1 MGSGVLE
8 YGVPLL
14 LGVTGS
20 IAAGKSLL
28 CTHLAEAHGALH
40 VDADREVHRMYAPG
54 TPGFDRVVAEFGEEI
69 VGADGVI
76 DRRVLGGMVFGKPE
90 RMEALRTAIGDIPG
104 YFMALLERWREE
116 LPEDGIG
123 VLEAVNLLERD
134 YMTKADAAW
143 LVVTEDE
150 TAIRRLMETRSL
162 SREEA
167 EQRLASAR
175 DWRER
180 APAADRVFH
189 NDGAREAFLGA
200 VDASITETIAVH
212 RAGALPRPRW
222 YETQEPGA

>member
-1 MGSGVLE
+1 M
-8 YGVPLL
+8 PLL
-14 LGVTGS
+14 VGVTGS

-28 CTHLAEAHGALH
+28 CTHLAEAHGAVH

-54 TPGFDRVVAEFGEEI
+54 TPGFERVVAEFGEEI

-76 DRRVLGGMVFGKPE
+76 DRRVLGGMAFGKPE
-90 RMEALRTAIGDIPG
+90 RMEALRTAIGDIPA
-104 YFMALLERWREE
+104 YFLALLERWREE
-116 LPEDGIG
+116 LPGDGIG

-143 LVVTEDE
+143 LVVTADE
-150 TAIRRLMETRSL
+150 TAITRLMETRSL

-180 APAADRVFH
+180 APAADRIFH
-189 NDGAREAFLGA
+189 NDGTQEAYLAA
-200 VDASITETIAVH
+200 VDKAIAETVEAH
-212 RAGALPRPRW
+212 RAGTLPRPRW
-222 YETQEPGA
+222 YEARDSGA

>member
-1 MGSGVLE
+1 M
-8 YGVPLL
+8 PLL

-28 CTHLAEAHGALH
+28 CTHLAKAHGALH
-40 VDADREVHRMYAPG
+40 VDADREVHRMYAPD
-54 TPGFDRVVAEFGEEI
+54 TPGFERVVTEFGEEI
-69 VGADGVI
+69 VGEDGVI

-90 RMEALRTAIGDIPG
+90 RMEALRTAIGDIPA
-104 YFMALLERWREE
+104 YFMALLDRWREE
-116 LPEDGIG
+116 LPEDGIA
-123 VLEAVNLLERD
+123 VLEAVNLLENA

-150 TAIRRLMETRSL
+150 TAVTRLMETRSL

-180 APAADRVFH
+180 APAADRIFH
-189 NDGAREAFLGA
+189 NDGTEDAYLTA
-200 VDASITETIAVH
+200 VDEAIAETVAAF
-212 RAGALPRPRW
+212 RAGTLPRPRW
-222 YETQEPGA
+222 YEAQGAG

>member
-1 MGSGVLE
+1 M
-8 YGVPLL
+8 PLI

-28 CTHLAEAHGALH
+28 CARLAEAHGALH
-40 VDADREVHRMYAPG
+40 VDADREVHRLYAPG
-54 TPGFDRVVAEFGEEI
+54 TPGFERVVAKFGEEI
-69 VGADGVI
+69 VGEDGVI

-90 RMEALRTAIGDIPG
+90 RMEALRTAIGDIPA
-104 YFMALLERWREE
+104 YFLALLERWRRD
-116 LPEDGIG
+116 LPNGALA

-143 LVVTEDE
+143 LVTAERE
-150 TAIRRLMETRSL
+150 TAIVRLTETRDL

-167 EQRLASAR
+167 LQRLASAR

-180 APAADRVFH
+180 APAADRIFH
-189 NDGAREAFLGA
+189 NDGTRGAFVAAIDTAIAETLA
-200 VDASITETIAVH
+200 VR

-222 YETQEPGA
+222 YEAAGA

>member
-1 MGSGVLE
+1 M
-8 YGVPLL
+8 PLL

-40 VDADREVHRMYAPG
+40 VDADREVHRMYAPD
-54 TPGFDRVVAEFGEEI
+54 TPGFERVVSEFGEEI
-69 VGADGVI
+69 VGEDGVI

-90 RMEALRTAIGDIPG
+90 RMEALRTAIGDIPA
-104 YFMALLERWREE
+104 YFMTLLDRWREE
-116 LPEDGIG
+116 LPEDGIA
-123 VLEAVNLLERD
+123 VLEAVNLLENA

-143 LVVTEDE
+143 LVVTQDE
-150 TAIRRLMETRSL
+150 TAVTRLMETRSL

-180 APAADRVFH
+180 APAADRIFH
-189 NDGAREAFLGA
+189 NDETEEAYLTA
-200 VDASITETIAVH
+200 VDEAIAETVAAF
-212 RAGALPRPRW
+212 RAGTLPRPRW
-222 YETQEPGA
+222 YEAQEVRR

>member
-1 MGSGVLE
+1 M
-8 YGVPLL
+8 PLL

-28 CTHLAEAHGALH
+28 CTHLAERHGAVH
-40 VDADREVHRMYAPG
+40 VDADREVHRMYAPD
-54 TPGFDRVVAEFGEEI
+54 TPGFERVVAEFGEEI
-69 VGADGVI
+69 VGDDGVI

-90 RMEALRTAIGDIPG
+90 RMEALRTAIGDIPA
-104 YFMALLERWREE
+104 YFMALLDRWRGE

-143 LVVTEDE
+143 LVVTADE
-150 TAIRRLMETRSL
+150 TAITRLMETRSL

-180 APAADRVFH
+180 APSGRPHLPQRRRTGGVPGGRRRGDRGDGRLLPSGHAAAPALVR
-189 NDGAREAFLGA
+189 G
-200 VDASITETIAVH
+200 
-212 RAGALPRPRW
+212 AGAGGVGLRS
-222 YETQEPGA
+222 GA

>member
-1 MGSGVLE
+1 M
-8 YGVPLL
+8 PLL

-28 CTHLAEAHGALH
+28 CGRLAEAHGALH

-54 TPGFDRVVAEFGEEI
+54 TSGFDRVVAEFGEEI
-69 VGADGVI
+69 VGEDGVI

-90 RMEALRTAIGDIPG
+90 RMEALRAAIGDIPG
-104 YFMALLERWREE
+104 YFMALLDRWREE

-123 VLEAVNLLERD
+123 VLEAVNLLENA

-143 LVVTEDE
+143 LVVTEE
-150 TAIRRLMETRSL
+150 ATAITRLMETRAL
-162 SREEA
+162 SQEEA

-180 APAADRVFH
+180 APAADRIFH
-189 NDGAREAFLGA
+189 NDGTQEAFLA
-200 VDASITETIAVH
+200 AIDEAIAETLAAF
-212 RAGALPRPRW
+212 RAGTLPLPRWHEAP
-222 YETQEPGA
+222 ESGA

>member
-1 MGSGVLE
+1 
-8 YGVPLL
+8 VPLL

-28 CTHLAEAHGALH
+28 CTHLAETHGALH

-76 DRRVLGGMVFGKPE
+76 DRRVLGGMVFGEPE
-90 RMEALRTAIGDIPG
+90 RMEALRAAIGDIPG

-123 VLEAVNLLERD
+123 VLEAVNLLENA

-143 LVVTEDE
+143 LVVTGDE
-150 TAIRRLMETRSL
+150 TAITRLMETRSL

-180 APAADRVFH
+180 EPAADRIFH
-189 NDGAREAFLGA
+189 NDGTQEAYLAA
-200 VDASITETIAVH
+200 VDAAIAETVAVRH
-212 RAGALPRPRW
+212 AGALPRPRW
-222 YETQEPGA
+222 YEAQEPGA

>member
-1 MGSGVLE
+1 M
-8 YGVPLL
+8 PLL
-14 LGVTGS
+14 IGVTGS

-28 CTHLAEAHGALH
+28 CGRLAEAHGALH

-69 VGADGVI
+69 VGEDGVI

-104 YFMALLERWREE
+104 YFMALLDRWREE
-116 LPEDGIG
+116 LPADGIG
-123 VLEAVNLLERD
+123 VLEAVNLLENS

-143 LVVTEDE
+143 LVVTGDE
-150 TAIRRLMETRSL
+150 TAITRLMETRSL

-180 APAADRVFH
+180 APAADRIFH
-189 NDGAREAFLGA
+189 NDGSQEAFL
-200 VDASITETIAVH
+200 DAIDEAIAETVAAF
-212 RAGALPRPRW
+212 RAGTLSRPRW
-222 YETQEPGA
+222 YAAQGAGA

>member
-1 MGSGVLE
+1 M
-8 YGVPLL
+8 PLL

-40 VDADREVHRMYAPG
+40 VDADREVHRMYAPD
-54 TPGFDRVVAEFGEEI
+54 TPGFERVVSEFGEEI
-69 VGADGVI
+69 VGEDGVI

-90 RMEALRTAIGDIPG
+90 RMEALRTAIGDIPA
-104 YFMALLERWREE
+104 YFMALLDRWREE
-116 LPEDGIG
+116 LPEDGIA
-123 VLEAVNLLERD
+123 VLEAVNLLENA

-143 LVVTEDE
+143 LVVTQDE
-150 TAIRRLMETRSL
+150 TAVTRLMETRSL

-180 APAADRVFH
+180 APAADRIFH
-189 NDGAREAFLGA
+189 NNGTEEAYLAA
-200 VDASITETIAVH
+200 VDEAIAETVSAF
-212 RAGALPRPRW
+212 RAGTLPRPRW
-222 YETQEPGA
+222 YEAQGSER

>member
-1 MGSGVLE
+1 M
-8 YGVPLL
+8 PLL

-28 CTHLAEAHGALH
+28 CTHLAEAHGAVH
-40 VDADREVHRMYAPG
+40 VDADREVHRMYAPD
-54 TPGFDRVVAEFGEEI
+54 TPGFERVVAEFGEEI
-69 VGADGVI
+69 VGEDGVI
-76 DRRVLGGMVFGKPE
+76 DRRVLGGIVFGKAE
-90 RMEALRTAIGDIPG
+90 RMEALRTAIGDIPA

-134 YMTKADAAW
+134 YMTRADAAW

-150 TAIRRLMETRSL
+150 TAITRLMETRSL

-180 APAADRVFH
+180 APAADRIFH
-189 NDGAREAFLGA
+189 NDGTEEAYLAA
-200 VDASITETIAVH
+200 VDEATGETVAAY
-212 RAGALPRPRW
+212 RAGTLRRPRW
-222 YETQEPGA
+222 YEAQEAEA

>member
-1 MGSGVLE
+1 M
-8 YGVPLL
+8 PLI

-28 CTHLAEAHGALH
+28 CGHLAEAHGALH
-40 VDADREVHRMYAPG
+40 VDADREAHRLYAPG
-54 TPGFDRVVAEFGEEI
+54 TPGFERVVAEFGEAI

-76 DRRVLGGMVFGKPE
+76 DRRTLGGMVFGKPE

-104 YFMALLERWREE
+104 YFMALLDRWREE
-116 LPEDGIG
+116 LPEDGVA
-123 VLEAVNLLERD
+123 VLEAVNLLENA
-134 YMTKADAAW
+134 YMTKAQAAW
-143 LVVTEDE
+143 LVTVGEE
-150 TAIRRLMETRSL
+150 TAIARLTATRDL

-189 NDGAREAFLGA
+189 NDGTREAFLAA
-200 VDASITETIAVH
+200 VDEAIAETVAAH
-212 RAGALPRPRW
+212 RAGTLPPPRW
-222 YETQEPGA
+222 RETRGTGEAGLSRDA

>member
-1 MGSGVLE
+1 M
-8 YGVPLL
+8 PLL

-28 CTHLAEAHGALH
+28 CTHLAEQHGALH
-40 VDADREVHRMYAPG
+40 VDADREVHRMYAPD
-54 TPGFDRVVAEFGEEI
+54 TPGFERVVAEFGEEI
-69 VGADGVI
+69 VGEDGVI

-90 RMEALRTAIGDIPG
+90 RMEALRTAIGDIPA
-104 YFMALLERWREE
+104 YFMALLERWRKE

-143 LVVTEDE
+143 LVVAAGE
-150 TAIRRLMETRSL
+150 TAITRLMETRSL

-180 APAADRVFH
+180 APAADRIFH
-189 NDGAREAFLGA
+189 NDGTQETYLAA
-200 VDASITETIAVH
+200 VDEAIAETVAAR

-222 YETQEPGA
+222 YAAQESGAQGQP

>member
-1 MGSGVLE
+1 MESGCLE

-28 CTHLAEAHGALH
+28 CGRLAEAHGATH

-54 TPGFDRVVAEFGEEI
+54 TPGFERVVAEFGEEI
-69 VGADGVI
+69 VGEDGVI

-90 RMEALRTAIGDIPG
+90 RMAALRTAIGDIPA
-104 YFMALLERWREE
+104 YFMALLDRWREE
-116 LPEDGIG
+116 LPEDGIA
-123 VLEAVNLLERD
+123 VLEAVNLLENA

-143 LVVTEDE
+143 LVVTDE
-150 TAIRRLMETRSL
+150 ATAITRLMETRSL
-162 SREEA
+162 SREES

-180 APAADRVFH
+180 APAADRIFH
-189 NDGAREAFLGA
+189 NDGTEDAFGAAIDEA
-200 VDASITETIAVH
+200 ITKTAAAH
-212 RAGALPRPRW
+212 RAGTLSRPRW
-222 YETQEPGA
+222 YEAQEPGA

>member
-1 MGSGVLE
+1 M
-8 YGVPLL
+8 PLL

-28 CTHLAEAHGALH
+28 CTHLAEQHGALH
-40 VDADREVHRMYAPG
+40 VDADREVHRMYEPD
-54 TPGFDRVVAEFGEEI
+54 TPGFERVVAEFGEEI
-69 VGADGVI
+69 VGEDGVI

-90 RMEALRTAIGDIPG
+90 RMEALRTAIGDIPA
-104 YFMALLERWREE
+104 YFMALLDRWRKE

-143 LVVTEDE
+143 LVVTADE
-150 TAIRRLMETRSL
+150 TAIVRLMETRSL

-167 EQRLASAR
+167 DQRLASAR

-180 APAADRVFH
+180 APAADRIFH
-189 NDGAREAFLGA
+189 NDGAQEPYLAA
-200 VDASITETIAVH
+200 VDEAIAETVAVH
-212 RAGALPRPRW
+212 RAGTLPRPRW
-222 YETQEPGA
+222 YAAQESGAPD

>member
-1 MGSGVLE
+1 M
-8 YGVPLL
+8 PLL

-28 CTHLAEAHGALH
+28 CGHLAEAHGAVH
-40 VDADREVHRMYAPG
+40 VDADREVHRMYAPD
-54 TPGFDRVVAEFGEEI
+54 TPGFERVVAEFGEEI
-69 VGADGVI
+69 VGEDGVI

-90 RMEALRTAIGDIPG
+90 RMEALRTAIGDIPA

-143 LVVTEDE
+143 LVVAEDA
-150 TAIRRLMETRSL
+150 TAITRLMETRSL

-180 APAADRVFH
+180 APSADRIFH
-189 NDGAREAFLGA
+189 NDGARDAYLAA
-200 VDASITETIAVH
+200 VDEALEETLAAYG
-212 RAGALPRPRW
+212 AGTLPRPRW
-222 YETQEPGA
+222 HEAEGAGA

>member
-1 MGSGVLE
+1 M
-8 YGVPLL
+8 PLL

-28 CTHLAEAHGALH
+28 CTHLAEAHGAVH
-40 VDADREVHRMYAPG
+40 VDADREVHRMYAPD
-54 TPGFDRVVAEFGEEI
+54 TPGFERVVSEFGEEI

-76 DRRVLGGMVFGKPE
+76 DRRVLGGMVFAKPE
-90 RMEALRTAIGDIPG
+90 RMEALRTAIGDIPA
-104 YFMALLERWREE
+104 YFLALLERWREE
-116 LPEDGIG
+116 LPGDGIG

-143 LVVTEDE
+143 LVVTADE
-150 TAIRRLMETRSL
+150 TAITRLMETRSL

-180 APAADRVFH
+180 APAADRTFH
-189 NDGAREAFLGA
+189 NDGTQEAYLAA
-200 VDASITETIAVH
+200 VDEAIAETVEGH
-212 RAGALPRPRW
+212 RSGSLPRPRW
-222 YETQEPGA
+222 YETQDSGA